1 VCIIQDALSDKLHEV
16 ETVGKIYK
24 DSTVTITAA
33 SSLGAEI
40 GFLTPKDIRL
50 VSPGDQMDGRSPTD
64 RSVDIPLPAKKLSKA
79 WLNLEPEHDHSTEPL
94 SLRGWVFQEQVL
106 SLRLLQYGLKGVTW
120 PCLDADKTVPV
131 LHS

>member
-50 VSPGDQMDGRSPTD
+50 VSQGDQMDGRSPTD

-79 WLNLEPEHDHSTEPL
+79 WLNLEPEHDHSRAGSFPTTVTI
-94 SLRGWVFQEQVL
+94 WVERSYMAL
-106 SLRLLQYGLKGVTW
+106 PR
-120 PCLDADKTVPV
+120 C
-131 LHS
+131 